1 MNKFL
6 TLVFLML
13 LGLGAGAQELHCTF
27 TQNKTLKAL
36 NKVIPGKGTVTF
48 KAPDQLEMIYS
59 EPQGEYLIIEG
70 DQMRSCVKGKE
81 IKFDTSRN
89 ARMRKM
95 RNTLLDCIN
104 GSYEKAAKDNDATL
118 VVEDKGKIKSVA
130 ILAKK
135 QEMTGYSKI
144 LIDYDKKGLPVRLVL
159 DEFTGISTEYIFT
172 Y

>member
-1 MNKFL
+1 
-6 TLVFLML
+6 
-13 LGLGAGAQELHCTF
+13 
-27 TQNKTLKAL
+27 
-36 NKVIPGKGTVTF
+36 
-48 KAPDQLEMIYS
+48 
-59 EPQGEYLIIEG
+59 
-70 DQMRSCVKGKE
+70 MRSCVKGKE

-130 ILAKK
+130 ILAKE
-135 QEMTGYSKI
+135 QEVTGYSKI